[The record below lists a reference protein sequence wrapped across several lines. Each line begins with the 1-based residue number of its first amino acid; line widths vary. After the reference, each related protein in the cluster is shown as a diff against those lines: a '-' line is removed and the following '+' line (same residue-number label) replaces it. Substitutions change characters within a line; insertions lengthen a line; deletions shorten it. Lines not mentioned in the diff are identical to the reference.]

1 MPIINN
7 YKFTRPFTKDGKESK
22 WHQVVEFIKSNGP
35 ISKREIIEE
44 VWGSNALFNNIRGYQ
59 SSLFAKL
66 NKIHPEGVYYDKD
79 LKKWTVYKLNTKL
92 NKTRNNMNDY
102 VNKLIVA
109 QCVVEEL
116 KNKNRASYSNAFVT
130 VINAINGEIVES
142 LKESIK

>member
-22 WHQVVEFIKSNGP
+22 WYQVVKFIKSNGP
-35 ISKREIIEE
+35 VSKREII
-44 VWGSNALFNNIRGYQ
+44 VTIWGSNALFNNIRGYQ

-92 NKTRNNMNDY
+92 NKTRMHF
-102 VNKLIVA
+102 K
-109 QCVVEEL
+109 
-116 KNKNRASYSNAFVT
+116 
-130 VINAINGEIVES
+130 
-142 LKESIK
+142 